1 MFLSV
6 ESKSSFI
13 VYAASFL
20 PGEFKCA
27 FWSPGL
33 ILSPKRKLIMS
44 VPFTRHSLERGGW
57 TNCMELVRR
66 GIGPVQ
72 KELKMYTGK
81 CVRAGG
87 EGDDRG

>member
-1 MFLSV
+1 
-6 ESKSSFI
+6 
-13 VYAASFL
+13 
-20 PGEFKCA
+20 
-27 FWSPGL
+27 
-33 ILSPKRKLIMS
+33 
-44 VPFTRHSLERGGW
+44 
-57 TNCMELVRR
+57 MELVRR